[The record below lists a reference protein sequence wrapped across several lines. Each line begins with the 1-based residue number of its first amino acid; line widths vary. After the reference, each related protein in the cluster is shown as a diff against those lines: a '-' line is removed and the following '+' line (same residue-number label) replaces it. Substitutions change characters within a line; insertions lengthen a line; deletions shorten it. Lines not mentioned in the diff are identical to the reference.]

1 MAEDLINKNQ
11 EQLARVHLKNAK
23 RVSRQMEKKSKQ
35 LDEIN
40 MLLDNQENRRNNPQ
54 REHNLTQDL
63 IANQEYMRYLDRI
76 GNIKKISEKDQ
87 GKIKQ
92 MEVQV
97 EEHYNDRSLDDSVD
111 RQMHQIKKQATE
123 KKKNSQA

>member
-23 RVSRQMEKKSKQ
+23 RVSRQIEKKSKQ

>member
-1 MAEDLINKNQ
+1 MAEDFINKNQ

-23 RVSRQMEKKSKQ
+23 RVSRQIEKKSKQ

-76 GNIKKISEKDQ
+76 ANIKKISEKDQ

-111 RQMHQIKKQATE
+111 RQMHQIKKQAAE